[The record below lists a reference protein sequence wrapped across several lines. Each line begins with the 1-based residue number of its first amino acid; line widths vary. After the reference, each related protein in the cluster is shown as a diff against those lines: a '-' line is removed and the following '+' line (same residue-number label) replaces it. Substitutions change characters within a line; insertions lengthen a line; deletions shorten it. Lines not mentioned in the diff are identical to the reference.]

1 MEIDNLKSLNELR
14 EKGVLSEVEF
24 VIEKKKIL
32 DSNNHSLKEIDAIH
46 SKLKLVG
53 RNLMNVFNSII
64 FLILFSIVAVVVI
77 FIDSS
82 LYENV
87 FLVSLLVQLFVF
99 IVILSNVYKA
109 GKQLLSS
116 NENNSGESMA
126 LGKSLLMLIIILLVI
141 VIMAGFP
148 FILAYFSS

>member
-24 VIEKKKIL
+24 ANEKKKIL

-53 RNLMNVFNSII
+53 RNVMNVFNSII
-64 FLILFSIVAVVVI
+64 FLIVFSIVAVVVI

-82 LYENV
+82 LYQNV
-87 FLVSLLVQLFVF
+87 FLVSLFIQLFVF
-99 IVILSNVYKA
+99 IVIISNIYIA

-116 NENNSGESMA
+116 KENNNGESMT
-126 LGKSLLMLIIILLVI
+126 LGKSLLIWIIILLVI
-141 VIMAGFP
+141 GIMAGFP